1 MSTFF
6 VSDKDSVY
14 SSLTVPGYAVFIGVI
29 VLALLVA
36 CFFTNTQ
43 KKTKFSTRQLVVSGM
58 AVALAFVTSNFK
70 IIHLPQGGS
79 VTLFSM
85 FFICF
90 VGYLYGLRSGLMAG
104 VAYGILQMIT
114 DPYVISVPQL
124 FIDYILAFGALGLA
138 GIVSGKKYG
147 MVSGYVVGILGRLIF
162 AVISGVIFFGSYA
175 PKGQNVWIYSLSY
188 NGIYILAEGAITVA
202 VLAVPSVR
210 KGLANVRILL
220 NESDAKCIE
229 AQKVSAH

>member
-85 FFICF
+85 FFISPNFSPIKKCVFF
-90 VGYLYGLRSGLMAG
+90 V
-104 VAYGILQMIT
+104 
-114 DPYVISVPQL
+114 L
-124 FIDYILAFGALGLA
+124 F
-138 GIVSGKKYG
+138 
-147 MVSGYVVGILGRLIF
+147 
-162 AVISGVIFFGSYA
+162 
-175 PKGQNVWIYSLSY
+175 
-188 NGIYILAEGAITVA
+188 
-202 VLAVPSVR
+202 
-210 KGLANVRILL
+210 
-220 NESDAKCIE
+220 
-229 AQKVSAH
+229 